1 MFWLH
6 LKYQGGQWEN
16 LRHFQH
22 TLRPKFI
29 IYLGKNTDI
38 AMESAK
44 CDSLR
49 PWNCT
54 ELFHNLTPLSVSLC
68 FLLYP
73 LVLTT
78 TIHLLSYSWS
88 CNLLWI
94 ICNDLFFFIYN
105 ILKVVMYLFNGV
117 QCTTV
122 CIFPPFILKCYTAAV
137 NLEPDALAI
146 LTCYS
151 PKNQIWS
158 PF

>member
-1 MFWLH
+1 MREFETLSTHSKTKIHYLLGEKYRYCHGISKMWL
-6 LKYQGGQWEN
+6 
-16 LRHFQH
+16 
-22 TLRPKFI
+22 
-29 IYLGKNTDI
+29 
-38 AMESAK
+38 
-44 CDSLR
+44 
-49 PWNCT
+49 CT
-54 ELFHNLTPLSVSLC
+54 ELFHNLTPLSVSFC